1 MRKGIIV
8 VTACT
13 LAASPGVASLLASED
28 CVHLQ
33 SGCPVDYDA
42 PGHERPSIPVQRI
55 IAVIASTGSVS

>member
-1 MRKGIIV
+1 MHKGIIV

-13 LAASPGVASLLASED
+13 LAANPGVASLLARED

-42 PGHERPSIPVQRI
+42 AGHGRPSIPAQRI
-55 IAVIASTGSVS
+55 TVVIASTGSAS